1 MGKVKKA
8 TTPRTSSRRHDSVIF
23 EFYNMETAVEY
34 TGSVSVSA
42 DSMTIDIPAQTGTQT
57 CLIKGRRES
66 HLYRGHNSCVEKD
79 PVEVEATWCDVGD
92 GYLCLWIEEG
102 TEYVVRFTLPR

>member
-1 MGKVKKA
+1 MAKAKNA
-8 TTPRTSSRRHDSVIF
+8 TTPRTSLRRHDGVVF

-34 TGSVSVSA
+34 TGSVSVAA
-42 DSMTIDIPAQTGTQT
+42 DSMTIEIPAQTSTQT
-57 CLIKGRRES
+57 CLIKGRCEA
-66 HLYRGHNSCVEKD
+66 HLYRGHNSYVEKD

-102 TEYVVRFTLPR
+102 TEYVMRFTLPR